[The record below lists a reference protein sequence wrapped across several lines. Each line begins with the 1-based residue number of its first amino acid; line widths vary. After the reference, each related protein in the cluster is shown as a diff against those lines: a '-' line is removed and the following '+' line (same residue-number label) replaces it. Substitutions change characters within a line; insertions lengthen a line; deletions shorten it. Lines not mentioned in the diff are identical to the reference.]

1 MDIWQ
6 GKIET
11 PKTYTEMIEM
21 KGMEAFNY
29 DFRSERERERWSV
42 AGRVG
47 RGGQMLNLK
56 GYYIFNKNSQKVS

>member
-1 MDIWQ
+1 
-6 GKIET
+6 
-11 PKTYTEMIEM
+11 MIEM
-21 KGMEAFNY
+21 KQMEAFNY

-56 GYYIFNKNSQKVS
+56 GYIFNKNSQKVS